1 MQTTS
6 NGHVNVEGLLN
17 RLKVQR
23 DFLEAAQAT
32 SARRL
37 HQLNEIKRVL
47 KRDGGS
53 SGAKLREVEKILDGL
68 R

>member
-37 HQLNEIKRVL
+37 NTINEVRRIVH
-47 KRDGGS
+47 RDGGS
-53 SGAKLREVEKILDGL
+53 PVAKLRELEAILDRL